1 MTRSFQDAIERL
13 RELPEERQNELAEA
27 LMAVA
32 ESDLQP
38 CRLTD
43 EQVAEVRRRRIESS
57 CRSLRQGNVY
67 ATSAYES
74 DHRRLGNR

>member
-13 RELPEERQNELAEA
+13 RELPEERQNELTEA

-38 CRLTD
+38 C
-43 EQVAEVRRRRIESS
+43 
-57 CRSLRQGNVY
+57 
-67 ATSAYES
+67 
-74 DHRRLGNR
+74 